1 MERNNMTR
9 HFITF
14 KDLSRE
20 EYLHVIESTAAL
32 KAERQDGHYLHEH
45 LRGRGV
51 GMIFNKNSTRTRV
64 SFECGIT
71 ELGGHAVVLTES
83 QTQFS
88 RGEPISHSAR
98 VLSRYLAALVIRT
111 YAQAQLEDLA
121 RFGSIPVINALTDE
135 GHPCQVFTDIFTA
148 VEKFPKEP
156 LEKIK
161 MAWIGDGNNMANSW
175 IEAAGVLGFPLTL
188 ACPEG
193 YDPDMKILAEA
204 QTANPE
210 IKLVRDPKEGA
221 RGAWAV
227 NTDVWASM
235 GQEGEQKEREKA
247 FKGVYIV
254 DSALMAKADPKAIF
268 MHCLPAHIG
277 EEVTEEVLESPASV
291 IFDEAEN
298 RLHAQKGLME
308 FLIPKI
314 S

>member
-1 MERNNMTR
+1 MVR
-9 HFITF
+9 HFINF
-14 KDLSRE
+14 SDLTKE
-20 EYLHVIESTAAL
+20 EIHHVFERSAAL
-32 KAERQDGHYLHEH
+32 KAERAKGRYLHQH
-45 LRGRGV
+45 LGGRGV

-71 ELGGHAVVLTES
+71 ELGGHAVILSES

-98 VLSRYLAALVIRT
+98 VLSRYLSALVIRT
-111 YAQAQLEDLA
+111 YAQSQLDDLA
-121 RFGSIPVINALTDE
+121 KYGSIPIINALTDE
-135 GHPCQVFTDIFTA
+135 GHPCQILTDIFTA
-148 VEKFPKEP
+148 VEKFPGQP

-161 MAWIGDGNNMANSW
+161 MAWVGDGNNMANSW

-193 YDPDMKILAEA
+193 YSPDGAILAKA
-204 QTANPE
+204 QSANSAV
-210 IKLVRDPKEGA
+210 KLVRDPKEA
-221 RGAWAV
+221 ASGAWAV

-235 GQEGEQKEREKA
+235 GQEGERQEREKA
-247 FKGVYIV
+247 FKGIYII

-308 FLIPKI
+308 FLIPKAA

>member
-1 MERNNMTR
+1 MVR
-9 HFITF
+9 HFIKFT
-14 KDLSRE
+14 DLSRDE
-20 EYLHVIESTAAL
+20 VLHVFERSAAL
-32 KAERQDGHYLHEH
+32 KAARARGEYIHPH
-45 LRGRGV
+45 LAGRSV
-51 GMIFNKNSTRTRV
+51 AMLFNKNSTRTRV
-64 SFECGIT
+64 SFECGIH
-71 ELGGHAVVLTES
+71 ELGGHAVVLSEN

-98 VLSRYLAALVIRT
+98 VLSRFVSAIVIRT
-111 YAQAQLEDLA
+111 YAQSQLDDLA

-135 GHPCQVFTDIFTA
+135 GHPCQILTDIFTA
-148 VEKFPKEP
+148 TEKFPGQP

-193 YDPDMKILAEA
+193 YEPDKALLARA
-204 QTANPE
+204 QAANPAV
-210 IKLVRDPKEGA
+210 KLVRDPREAAK
-221 RGAWAV
+221 GAWAV

-235 GQEGEQKEREKA
+235 GQEGEKGEREKA

-254 DSALMAKADPKAIF
+254 DSALMAQADPKAIF
-268 MHCLPAHIG
+268 MHCLPAHPG

-308 FLIPKI
+308 FLLPKI
-314 S
+314 A

>member
-1 MERNNMTR
+1 MTTR
-9 HFITF
+9 HFISFT
-14 KDLSRE
+14 DLTRE
-20 EYLHVIESTAAL
+20 ECYHVLDLGAAR
-32 KAERQDGHYLHEH
+32 KAERRAGSYLYPH
-45 LRGRGV
+45 LGGRGV

-71 ELGGHAVVLTES
+71 ELGGHAVVLTEG

-111 YAQAQLEDLA
+111 YAQSSLDDLA
-121 RFGSIPVINALTDE
+121 RFGSIPIINALTDE
-135 GHPCQVFTDIFTA
+135 GHPCQILTDIFTA
-148 VEKFPKEP
+148 REKFPGQP
-156 LEKIK
+156 LEKIR

-175 IEAAGVLGFPLTL
+175 LEAAALLGFPLAL

-193 YDPDMKILAEA
+193 YDPDPKLLAAA
-204 QTANPE
+204 QAANPE
-210 IKLVRDPKEGA
+210 VKLVRDPAEA
-221 RGAWAV
+221 VRGAWAV

-235 GQEGEQKEREKA
+235 GQESEKAEREKA
-247 FKGVYIV
+247 FKGIYIV

-308 FLIPKI
+308 FLIPKL
-314 S
+314 